1 MVLVS
6 PSAEVPVVEGEVV
19 TTIRELTNRGWGIK
33 AIAAELGIARNTV
46 RRYRRGAVAGVQV
59 RRSARRLS
67 ADNRAAAQTLQVEA
81 EGNAVV
87 VKQLLAGRGCAVSV
101 RTVQRAVAPVRQ
113 PRVGR
118 EPAEGSGIAA
128 TEGTCEACEAASLR
142 ASRLRLSTG
151 RMRLARCP
159 HDELRASWRRCSPP
173 HRRVGPGFGF
183 ARRSARRQR
192 WPRGLPRSPGRS

>member
-1 MVLVS
+1 MEQERGVLVS

-19 TTIRELTNRGWGIK
+19 TAIRELTNRGWGTK

-67 ADNRAAAQTLQVEA
+67 AERSGGGADGSSRVEA

-128 TEGTCEACEAASLR
+128 TR
-142 ASRLRLSTG
+142 AP
-151 RMRLARCP
+151 ANP
-159 HDELRASWRRCSPP
+159 
-173 HRRVGPGFGF
+173 
-183 ARRSARRQR
+183 
-192 WPRGLPRSPGRS
+192 